1 MRWNRYNFQL
11 FVPDKDKIAE
21 LTSTKCYVE
30 GEEYVAGQ
38 KIFLKTSQSTCICAK
53 GFNNATFE
61 NNEHCRPLN
70 CYIQIKHLYLVQRG
84 CAPIYYQKVNSCPL
98 DWICRKYSMLCSK
111 N

>member
-1 MRWNRYNFQL
+1 MLSNQYNFQL

-30 GEEYVAGQ
+30 GTEYVAGQ
-38 KIFLKTSQSTCICAK
+38 KIFLRSGGTCICAK

-70 CYIQIKHLYLVQRG
+70 CYIQVHNSYVVQRG
-84 CAPIYYQKVNSCPL
+84 CAPIYDRQVNSCPL
-98 DWICRKYSMLCSK
+98 HWVCR
-111 N
+111 